1 MSEKVKEKSN
11 FFKDWIMPIIVAII
25 ISFFITKYLLFCSV
39 ISSGSMMPTL
49 NKNDRVLVTRVYN
62 TDTIKD
68 GDIVVFSREDE
79 ENPVVKRVIGVGGDK
94 ISIKNGEV
102 YRNGQLIDEPYVEYK
117 DDYTGDFEV
126 PKDKF
131 FFLGDNRN
139 NSKDSTVWDYP
150 YIDKDDI
157 IGKMQIKLYPFK
169 DFGSV
174 K

>member
-1 MSEKVKEKSN
+1 M
-11 FFKDWIMPIIVAII
+11 
-25 ISFFITKYLLFCSV
+25 
-39 ISSGSMMPTL
+39 
-49 NKNDRVLVTRVYN
+49 
-62 TDTIKD
+62 
-68 GDIVVFSREDE
+68 
-79 ENPVVKRVIGVGGDK
+79 VKRVIGVGGDK
-94 ISIKNGEV
+94 ISIKNGDV
-102 YRNGQLIDEPYVEYK
+102 YRNGELIDEPYVEYK

>member
-1 MSEKVKEKSN
+1 M
-11 FFKDWIMPIIVAII
+11 
-25 ISFFITKYLLFCSV
+25 
-39 ISSGSMMPTL
+39 
-49 NKNDRVLVTRVYN
+49 
-62 TDTIKD
+62 
-68 GDIVVFSREDE
+68 
-79 ENPVVKRVIGVGGDK
+79 VKRVIGVGGDK

-102 YRNGQLIDEPYVEYK
+102 YRNGELIDEPYVEYK

-131 FFLGDNRN
+131 FFLGDNRS

-157 IGKMQIKLYPFK
+157 IGKMQIKIYPFK